1 MQTHLDCIPC
11 FLHQSLE
18 AARMASDDEKKH
30 EKVMKKVMQY
40 LETIDFTLSPP
51 EISRGVHA
59 IVKQETGVDDPYLVV
74 KEQANDQA
82 LQQLSKLK
90 QLIDEADDSLL
101 MAVKLA
107 IIGNVVDFGT
117 MNRYNVM
124 DMIDNLSQHPFDDTG
139 YVSFKKRLDEAGSV
153 LFLADNTGEIVFD
166 RLLLEKIKEMGK
178 KITYVV
184 KCHPIINDATVAD
197 ARAVGID
204 KLATVVNGDDGT
216 EYSAP
221 GLVLSFTSS
230 RFKQL
235 LGEAD
240 MVISKGQGNYESLND
255 IDRDVFFLLM
265 VKCPLVARAIGIDVG
280 TMVLKA
286 KPEK

>member
-18 AARMASDDEKKH
+18 ASRMATDDETKH
-30 EKVMKKVMQY
+30 ERVMKKVMQY
-40 LETIDFTLSPP
+40 LENIDFRLSPP

-59 IVKQETGVDDPYLVV
+59 IVKQETGVDDPYERV
-74 KEQANDQA
+74 KKQANDQA
-82 LQQLSKLK
+82 LQQWTKLK
-90 QLIDEADDSLL
+90 DLIDEADDSLL
-101 MAVKLA
+101 MAVKLS

-117 MNRYNVM
+117 MHRYDM
-124 DMIDNLSQHPFDDTG
+124 LEMIDNLSQHPFDDEG
-139 YVSFKKRLDEAGSV
+139 YDSFKQRLSDADSV

-166 RLLLEKIKEMGK
+166 RLLIEKLREMGK
-178 KITYVV
+178 TITYVV
-184 KCHPIINDATVAD
+184 KRHPIINDATIAD
-197 ARAVGID
+197 AKAVGID
-204 KLATVVNGDDGT
+204 QLATVVNGDDGT
-216 EYSAP
+216 DYSAP

-230 RFKQL
+230 HFKKL

-240 MVISKGQGNYESLND
+240 LVISKGQGNYESLND
-255 IDRDVFFLLM
+255 IGREVFFLLM

-280 TMVLKA
+280 TMVLKV

>member
-1 MQTHLDCIPC
+1 
-11 FLHQSLE
+11 
-18 AARMASDDEKKH
+18 MATDDEKKH
-30 EKVMKKVMQY
+30 ELVMKKVMQY
-40 LETIDFTLSPP
+40 LETIDFSLSPP

-59 IVKQETGVDDPYLVV
+59 IVKQQTGVDDPYQLV

-82 LQQLSKLK
+82 LKQLKKLK
-90 QLIDEADDSLL
+90 QLIDDADDSLL

-124 DMIDNLSQHPFDDTG
+124 EMIDNMSQHPFDDAG
-139 YVSFKKRLDEAGSV
+139 YESFKKRLDEADSV

-166 RLLLEKIKEMGK
+166 RLLLEKIKERGK
-178 KITYVV
+178 SITYVV
-184 KCHPIINDATVAD
+184 KSHPIINDATIAD
-197 ARAVGID
+197 AKAVGID
-204 KLATVVNGDDGT
+204 QLATVVNGDDGT
-216 EYSAP
+216 EFSAP

-230 RFKQL
+230 LFKEL
-235 LGEAD
+235 LSEAD

-255 IDRDVFFLLM
+255 IDREVFFLLM

-280 TMVLKA
+280 TMVLKE
-286 KPEK
+286 KPVK

>member
-18 AARMASDDEKKH
+18 ASRMATDDEAKH
-30 EKVMKKVMQY
+30 DRVMKKVMQY
-40 LETIDFTLSPP
+40 LENIDFRLSPP

-59 IVKQETGVDDPYLVV
+59 IVKQETGVDDPYERV
-74 KEQANDQA
+74 KKQANDQA
-82 LQQLSKLK
+82 LQQLPKLK
-90 QLIDEADDSLL
+90 DLIDEADDSLL
-101 MAVKLA
+101 MAVKLS

-117 MNRYNVM
+117 MHRYDVLE
-124 DMIDNLSQHPFDDTG
+124 MIDNLSQHPFDDAG
-139 YVSFKKRLDEAGSV
+139 YDSFKQRLDEVDSV

-166 RLLLEKIKEMGK
+166 RLLIEKLKEMGK
-178 KITYVV
+178 TITYVV
-184 KCHPIINDATVAD
+184 KRHPIINDATIAD
-197 ARAVGID
+197 AKAVGID
-204 KLATVVNGDDGT
+204 RLATVVNGDDGT
-216 EYSAP
+216 NYSAP

-230 RFKQL
+230 HFKKL

-240 MVISKGQGNYESLND
+240 VVISKGQGNYESLND
-255 IDRDVFFLLM
+255 IDREVFFLLM

-286 KPEK
+286 KPGK